1 MRNALFTLL
10 LSVAGALGMT
20 VIPGNAQA
28 YDNTRIY
35 VHLGDVG
42 FSYGRPY
49 WRHDNT
55 PLYVTYDRY
64 HRPRYYRHGPRR
76 VYRRDYY
83 EPYYESGGGAPAGGI
98 PELRLPPAL
107 QRPARPWLPGSE
119 LGRSLRTSAL
129 LPQLNERCSTHNGAS
144 GRRCF
149 LWNRRRAPLQL

>member
-20 VIPGNAQA
+20 VFPGNAQA

-83 EPYYESGGGAPAGGI
+83 EPYYDS
-98 PELRLPPAL
+98 RVVV
-107 QRPARPWLPGSE
+107 RPRVVYRSYDYRPHYNDRHGHGYRDRYWVDRYGH
-119 LGRSLRTSAL
+119 RHYYR
-129 LPQLNERCSTHNGAS
+129 H
-144 GRRCF
+144 
-149 LWNRRRAPLQL
+149 